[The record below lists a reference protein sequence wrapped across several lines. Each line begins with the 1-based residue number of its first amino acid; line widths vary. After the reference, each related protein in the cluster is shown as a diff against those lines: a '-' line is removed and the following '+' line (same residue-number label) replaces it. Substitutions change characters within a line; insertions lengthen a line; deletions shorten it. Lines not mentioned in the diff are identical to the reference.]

1 MTKELVTK
9 QASRNVKR
17 LRALLSR
24 RNHNE
29 VFIMA
34 GLNYLVALHPI
45 EAWVPTGIELTVA
58 TGGIGQKMRH
68 LKHWLMH
75 PPFTPLSAED

>member
-1 MTKELVTK
+1 
-9 QASRNVKR
+9 
-17 LRALLSR
+17 
-24 RNHNE
+24 
-29 VFIMA
+29 MA